1 MNSYV
6 NLLVSVLHPTF
17 NMTICRYC
25 VGIDLNDPLMQH
37 FDIDHW
43 AAPEM
48 RKILLSM
55 LCDDWLSEDCC
66 IIGCEQIAGSVQWQ
80 RVSS

>member
-6 NLLVSVLHPTF
+6 HLLVSVSHPAYG
-17 NMTICRYC
+17 MTINRYC
-25 VGIDLNDPLMQH
+25 IGVDINDPLMRD

-48 RKILLSM
+48 RSRLLNL
-55 LCDDWLSEDCC
+55 LCEDWLTDNCSVV
-66 IIGCEQIAGSVQWQ
+66 GCEQIAGAVQWQ
-80 RVSS
+80 RVQ